1 MDPAIY
7 DAIRG
12 CLIQQATFDMV
23 ANNLANTGTTGFKK
37 DFLFLDEAQEVNA
50 KSIMAQGNIR
60 HTGNPLNLALAGE
73 GFFKVDTPNGI
84 RYTRNGSFYLNA
96 QGGLITSNGDP
107 VLGTG
112 GPVSI
117 EGTDITIDTTG
128 RIEVDGT
135 EVDTLAIVSFEQPE
149 NLQKEGDSY
158 YVYVGDANEEPQP
171 TETSVQQGYLEES
184 NVMVTEEMI
193 RMVEALRNF
202 ESYVKVLQTFD
213 EVNAEV
219 INEVGKL

>member
-12 CLIQQATFDMV
+12 CLVQQGIFDVV

-37 DFLFLDEAQEVNA
+37 DLLFLDEAQEA
-50 KSIMAQGNIR
+50 QATSIMAQGNIR
-60 HTGNPLNLALAGE
+60 HTGNPLDLALAGE
-73 GFFKVDTPNGI
+73 GFFKVDTPQGI
-84 RYTRNGSFYLNA
+84 RYTRNGTFHLNT
-96 QGGLITSNGDP
+96 QGMLITSNGDP
-107 VLGTG
+107 VLGEG
-112 GPVSI
+112 GPISI
-117 EGTDITIDTTG
+117 EGADITIDATG

-149 NLQKEGDSY
+149 NLQKEGVSC
-158 YVYVGDANEEPQP
+158 YVYEGDESEGSQP
-171 TETSVQQGYLEES
+171 KETSVQQGYLEES

-193 RMVEALRNF
+193 RMIEALRNF

-213 EVNAEV
+213 EVNEEV

>member
-12 CLIQQATFDMV
+12 CLIQQATFDMI
-23 ANNLANTGTTGFKK
+23 ANNLANAGTTGFKK

-96 QGGLITSNGDP
+96 QGVLITSNGDP

-158 YVYVGDANEEPQP
+158 YVYVGDENEGPQP
-171 TETSVQQGYLEES
+171 QETSVQQGYLEES